1 LLVLDHIL
9 LIDANP
15 SLLFT
20 SAAGKVLSYSK
31 NLTPMGWTW
40 GGAGGYG
47 KGSNGFTR
55 FGRGDGGMVM
65 GSGGGGG
72 MLSHS
77 STVEKLYAWE
87 KKLFLEVKVRV
98 VLSLRFNFSS
108 DGGFSFAFSFSI
120 SMNIQNDRNILPLP
134 DSSDLECDCVREWRG
149 AFEGPFV
156 LLLVVWSVVL

>member
-1 LLVLDHIL
+1 
-9 LIDANP
+9 
-15 SLLFT
+15 
-20 SAAGKVLSYSK
+20 
-31 NLTPMGWTW
+31 MGWTW
-40 GGAGGYG
+40 GGGGGYG
-47 KGSNGFTR
+47 KGSNGFTG
-55 FGRGDGGMVM
+55 FGRGDGGR

-108 DGGFSFAFSFSI
+108 DSAFNFAFSYI
-120 SMNIQNDRNILPLP
+120 PNDRNILP

-156 LLLVVWSVVL
+156 LLLVV

>member
-1 LLVLDHIL
+1 MVVLDHIL
-9 LIDANP
+9 LIAANP
-15 SLLFT
+15 SLLLT

-31 NLTPMGWTW
+31 SLKPMGWTW

-87 KKLFLEVKVRV
+87 KKLFLEVKVR
-98 VLSLRFNFSS
+98 
-108 DGGFSFAFSFSI
+108 
-120 SMNIQNDRNILPLP
+120 P
-134 DSSDLECDCVREWRG
+134 
-149 AFEGPFV
+149 
-156 LLLVVWSVVL
+156 